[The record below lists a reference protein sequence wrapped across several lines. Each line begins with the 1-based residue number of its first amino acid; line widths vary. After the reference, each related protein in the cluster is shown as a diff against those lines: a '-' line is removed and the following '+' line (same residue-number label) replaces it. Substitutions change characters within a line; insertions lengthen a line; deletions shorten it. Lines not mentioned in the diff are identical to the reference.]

1 MDLAVCRR
9 ITTFRQAKAWYTGR
23 MTRKFKTVDY
33 EAALDQAVSLR
44 EALPATHLARFVVDV
59 VAELDLG
66 PIYARY
72 GSRGGEAYAPEVLLA
87 LLFYGYATGVF
98 SYTHLTLPTIYSA

>member
-1 MDLAVCRR
+1 
-9 ITTFRQAKAWYTGR
+9 

-59 VAELDLG
+59 VAQLDLG

-87 LLFYGYATGVF
+87 LFGQRRLE
-98 SYTHLTLPTIYSA
+98 LPSALPHQECNLDKVIASRVM